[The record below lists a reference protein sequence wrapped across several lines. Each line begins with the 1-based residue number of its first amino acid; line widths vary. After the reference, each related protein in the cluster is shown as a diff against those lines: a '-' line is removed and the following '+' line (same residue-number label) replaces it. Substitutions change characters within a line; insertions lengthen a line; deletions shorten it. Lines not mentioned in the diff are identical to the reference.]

1 MPVAN
6 LAGAIALLASGTYQ
20 VWRPGVSSLV
30 DGVAVEA
37 AGESFSILASV
48 QPLSGRERQLLP
60 EGQRSEER
68 LLVVT
73 ATELRVA
80 DVSARR
86 EGDVLVYR
94 GEDFEVEAVERWDEL
109 GGFWKARAVKVR
121 R

>member
-20 VWRPGVSSLV
+20 VRRPGLTTLV
-30 DGVAVEA
+30 DGVMVAAPEA
-37 AGESFSILASV
+37 SFSILASV

-73 ATELRVA
+73 ATELRAA
-80 DVSARR
+80 DVSASR

-94 GEDFEVEAVERWDEL
+94 GESFEVEAVERWDEL
-109 GGFWKARAVKVR
+109 GGFWKARAAKVGR
-121 R
+121 